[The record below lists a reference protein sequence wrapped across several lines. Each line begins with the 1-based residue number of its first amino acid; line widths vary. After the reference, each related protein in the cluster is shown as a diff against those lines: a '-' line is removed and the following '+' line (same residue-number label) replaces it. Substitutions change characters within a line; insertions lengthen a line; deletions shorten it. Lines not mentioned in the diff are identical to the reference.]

1 MTFMEGDMKMKAAQ
15 IATTNPM
22 LRDSPIRKS
31 NGSETSVTAG
41 IRAETATNVVRFGL
55 TRSL

>member
-1 MTFMEGDMKMKAAQ
+1 MEGDMKMNAAQ
-15 IATTNPM
+15 IAATNPM
-22 LRDSPIRKS
+22 LRNSPIRKS